1 MSADAG
7 AILQRPWNCH
17 VIFIGI
23 GSNLSSGSGTPAQT
37 CRQALDRLQQQGVRI
52 LALSRFYES
61 APVPVSDQPW
71 FVNAV
76 AALDTDLAAGEL
88 LALMHQVEAAFGR
101 QRRVVN
107 EARTL
112 DMDLI
117 DYNGVCQV
125 GPPILPHPRA
135 AERAFVL
142 LPLRE
147 LAPDWRDPVSGRS
160 IDDLIAHLPPGQLIR
175 PLDGE

>member
-1 MSADAG
+1 M
-7 AILQRPWNCH
+7 
-17 VIFIGI
+17 IFIGI
-23 GSNLSSGSGTPAQT
+23 GSNLSSGSGTPVQT
-37 CRQALDRLQQQGVRI
+37 CRQALVRLQEQGVRI
-52 LALSRFYES
+52 LALSHFYES
-61 APVPVSDQPW
+61 APVPASDQPW
-71 FVNAV
+71 FINAI
-76 AALDTDLAAGEL
+76 AALDTDLDAAAL

-117 DYNGVCQV
+117 DYKGVCQADSPV
-125 GPPILPHPRA
+125 LPHPRA

-147 LAPDWRDPVSGRS
+147 LAPRWRHPVSGRL
-160 IDDLIAHLPPGQLIR
+160 IEDLIAHLPPGQLIR
-175 PLDGE
+175 PVVGE